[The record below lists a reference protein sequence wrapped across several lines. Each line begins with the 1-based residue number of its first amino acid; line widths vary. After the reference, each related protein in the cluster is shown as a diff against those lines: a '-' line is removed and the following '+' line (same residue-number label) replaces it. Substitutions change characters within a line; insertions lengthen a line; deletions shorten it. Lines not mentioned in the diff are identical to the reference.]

1 MAQTLTPDLPNELRT
16 NLEYIREDT
25 LGVIELIAALAGYV
39 WLWLNIWPVTGR
51 NAPLTAWIGS
61 VLLLVSAY
69 VSARLKHRYL
79 RLASYGLVC
88 SLLISIIC
96 AIGAFQSNILIFLVT
111 IPVIFASILLS
122 QRSVFLVGSLT
133 VLSLVGISRLTSI
146 ATSTFDVFIPATI
159 VVLQTMA
166 SWLSARNLRT
176 TLEWFSSAY
185 QSSYRNEKMAR
196 EQGGELRRVL
206 KALDDMTYHL
216 ERTNYTLKLER
227 DQAQEARRLKQQF
240 AQSISHEL
248 RTPLNLIVAFT
259 ELMAQNPEYYGTPLP
274 PPYMRDLSIVYRNA
288 RHLQTLVNDVLDLAW
303 LESAQVTMVA
313 EETDL
318 DALVRDAVNTAR
330 SLIEMRGLSL
340 MLDIAPDLPPV
351 WLDPIR
357 IRQVLFNLLNNASRF
372 TPRGSVTTR
381 VRCEEGQV
389 VISVQDTGIGIAA
402 ADIPRLFQEFQQ
414 LDGTTRRQQGGA
426 GLGLAISKRFV
437 GLHQG
442 RIWAESEV
450 GVGSTF
456 TFTLPVAQE
465 HLPIAAD
472 PIALSVDAFSGTS
485 VDRPVVLVV
494 TPSLSAATLL
504 NRHLTGC
511 RTVFVQHLDQLP
523 TALPRLLPQLIVV
536 DTVYQDLLPTLAKYG
551 HLTQIPVVTCPL
563 PGEDV
568 LKQHFRVD
576 GYLVKPISLQNVKD
590 TLHQFVQ
597 EIDRILIVDDDAD
610 FVRLLV
616 RLLNQSVERY
626 QVMYASSGTESLA
639 LAKQF
644 KPDLVFLDRQL
655 PDMACEEV
663 IERLRAGRALPIIMI
678 SAQDQIDYSHVM
690 NKPLS
695 VSRSSGLI
703 PSDVIQ
709 LIQDV
714 LEMTRRTAG

>member
-1 MAQTLTPDLPNELRT
+1 MTNTITPDLPNELRT

-25 LGVIELIAALAGYV
+25 LGLIEIIAAVVGYV
-39 WLWLNIWPVTGR
+39 WLWLNVWPVTGR
-51 NAPLTAWIGS
+51 NASLTAWIGS
-61 VLLLVSAY
+61 VLLLASAFVSY
-69 VSARLKHRYL
+69 KIKHTSL
-79 RLASYGLVC
+79 RLASYLLVC

-96 AIGAFQSNILIFLVT
+96 AIGAFQSTILIFLIT

-122 QRSVFLVGSLT
+122 QRSVFLVGTLT
-133 VLSLVGISRLTSI
+133 VLSLVGIGQIPSITTS
-146 ATSTFDVFIPATI
+146 SFDVFVPAAI
-159 VVLQTMA
+159 VVLQTLA

-185 QSSYRNEKMAR
+185 QSSYTNEKIAR

-227 DQAQEARRLKQQF
+227 NQAQEARRLKQQF

-259 ELMAQNPEYYGTPLP
+259 ELMAQNPEYYGTSLP
-274 PPYMRDLSIVYRNA
+274 PPYMRDLRIVYRNA

-313 EETDL
+313 EEADI

-330 SLIEMRGLSL
+330 SLIEMRGLKL
-340 MLDIAPDLPPV
+340 LLDIAPDLPNV

-357 IRQVLFNLLNNASRF
+357 IRQVLFNLLNNAARF
-372 TPRGSVTTR
+372 THKGYVTTR
-381 VRCEEGQV
+381 VRYEEGQI
-389 VISVQDTGIGIAA
+389 VISIQDTGIGIAPE
-402 ADIPRLFQEFQQ
+402 DMPRLFQEFQQ

-437 GLHQG
+437 ELHQG
-442 RIWAESEV
+442 HIWVESEF
-450 GVGSTF
+450 GHGSTF
-456 TFTLPVAQE
+456 TFTLPVAQA
-465 HLPIAAD
+465 HQPVQDKPLP
-472 PIALSVDAFSGTS
+472 DAISNTS
-485 VDRPVVLVV
+485 ADRPVVLVV

-511 RTVFVQHLDQLP
+511 RTVFVQNVEQIQ
-523 TALPRLLPQLIVV
+523 TALPRLLPQLVVV
-536 DTVYQDLLPTLAKYG
+536 DTVYQDLLPLLMKYG
-551 HLTQIPVVTCPL
+551 QLVNIPVVTCPL

-568 LKQHFRVD
+568 LRQHFRVD

-590 TLHQFVQ
+590 TLHQFEQ
-597 EIDRILIVDDDAD
+597 EIDRILIIDDDAD
-610 FVRLLV
+610 FVRLLA

-626 QVMYASSGTESLA
+626 HVTYASSGTEGLA

-663 IERLRAGRALPIIMI
+663 IEKIRAVRHLPIIMI

-714 LEMTRRTAG
+714 LEMTRKTAG